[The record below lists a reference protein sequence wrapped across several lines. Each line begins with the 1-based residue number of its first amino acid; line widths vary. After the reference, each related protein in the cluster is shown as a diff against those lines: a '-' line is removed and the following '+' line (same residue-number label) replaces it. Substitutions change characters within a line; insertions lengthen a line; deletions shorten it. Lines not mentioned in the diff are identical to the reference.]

1 MIEILIFSFLITLL
15 FTPFGIIFQKGVN
28 LRAFSLQLIYGLILI
43 SFISLLIN
51 FFVPLNQYL
60 NSVIIIIGLFLII
73 KFYKIYLNRKFL
85 IFCTT
90 SSIIIFLLI
99 TESNVYRP
107 DAGLYHLPYIRIL
120 NDEKIII
127 GLSNLHFRFGHTS
140 IMQYLSAISNNL
152 VFKDNGI
159 VFPAA
164 LVASSVIINFLSNI
178 NKNIKVKKYNFHFI
192 FIFSILIFIFYK
204 MNRYSEY
211 GNDAPSHFL
220 LFILVSEIIKNYKST
235 TFKEFSNYVILSVF
249 IVMNKIILLISV
261 LFPIF
266 LLLRNKI
273 KVEIVSF
280 KTIFL
285 LSFGIIWI
293 LKNILISGCFL
304 YPVEISCIDKFSWTN
319 KIEARNVSIEN
330 EAWAKGWPDY
340 RGESNEVSQFEYS
353 KKFFWLKYW
362 LKNHFFKIVDILIPY
377 LLFLTLIFFTFKSK
391 FQKNDSIKF
400 ERYLI
405 FLSFLG
411 CLLWFLKVPVFR
423 YGYSY
428 LILLISL
435 IFSYVSM
442 NFSFKENSNKIFTIV
457 VLFGIAIFASKNLQR
472 IYLENYIYYNHPWP
486 KFYSNTK
493 KNETKELKF
502 KYINDKKIYSADKD
516 YCMYN
521 RSPCGYL
528 KNNLKIKEFKNYL
541 ILINQ

>member
-15 FTPFGIIFQKGVN
+15 FTPFGIVFQKGDS
-28 LRAFSLQLIYGLILI
+28 LRTFSLQLIYGLILI

-51 FFVPLNQYL
+51 FFAPLNQYL
-60 NSVIIIIGLFLII
+60 NSIIIVIGLII
-73 KFYKIYLNRKFL
+73 IVKFYKIYLNKKFL
-85 IFCTT
+85 IFCAI

-159 VFPAA
+159 VFPGAM
-164 LVASSVIINFLSNI
+164 VASSVIINFLSNI
-178 NKNIKVKKYNFHFI
+178 NKYIKLKKYNFHFVY
-192 FIFSILIFIFYK
+192 IFSLIIFIFYK

-220 LFILVSEIIKNYKST
+220 LFILVSEIIKNYSSA
-235 TFKEFSNYVILSVF
+235 TFKEFSNYMILSIF
-249 IVMNKIILLISV
+249 IVMNKIILLISII
-261 LFPIF
+261 FPIV
-266 LLLRNKI
+266 LLLRKI
-273 KVEIVSF
+273 KVKIISF

-285 LSFGIIWI
+285 LSFGIIWVM
-293 LKNILISGCFL
+293 KNILVSGCFL

-319 KIEARNVSIEN
+319 KAEARSVSIEN

-340 RGESNEVSQFEYS
+340 RGENNKVSQTEYS
-353 KKFFWLKYW
+353 KNFFWLKYW
-362 LKNHFFKIVDILIPY
+362 SKNHFFKIVNILIPY
-377 LLFLTLIFFTFKSK
+377 LLFLFLIFFTFKFK
-391 FQKNDSIKF
+391 FRKNNIIKF
-400 ERYLI
+400 EIYLI
-405 FLSFLG
+405 FFSFLG

-428 LILLISL
+428 LIIFISL

-442 NFSFKENSNKIFTIV
+442 NFSFKDYSNKIFTTV
-457 VLFGIAIFASKNLQR
+457 VFLGIAIFTLKNLHR
-472 IYLENYIYYNHPWP
+472 IVIENYNYYNHPWP
-486 KFYSNTK
+486 KFYSYTK

-502 KYINDKKIYSADKD
+502 KHINNKKMYDAGKD

-521 RSPCGYL
+521 KSPCGYV
-528 KNNLKIKEFKNYL
+528 KNNLKMKKFKNYF